1 MNSTRTIDFIYN
13 ELIDEFPKLTMQ
25 KIGRIINQAYNDGD
39 LAIFKEINIKIDVV
53 DGTRYYAIPTTNR
66 PLRLTSVQY
75 LNSDSE
81 YKPIPRHVG
90 QTSAEDTIS

>member
-1 MNSTRTIDFIYN
+1 MNSTRTVDYIHG
-13 ELIDEFPKLTMQ
+13 ELIDEFPKLTVQ
-25 KIGRIINQAYNDGD
+25 KLTRLINQAYNDGD

-53 DGTRYYAIPTTNR
+53 EGTRYYAIPTTNR
-66 PLRLTSVQY
+66 PLRMTGVQY

-90 QTSAEDTIS
+90 QTSAEDTV